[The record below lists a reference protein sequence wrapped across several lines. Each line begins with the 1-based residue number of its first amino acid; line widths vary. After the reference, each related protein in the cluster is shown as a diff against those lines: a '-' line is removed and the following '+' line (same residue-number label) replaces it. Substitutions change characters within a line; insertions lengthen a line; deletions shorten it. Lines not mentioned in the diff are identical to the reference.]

1 MRDLKADLE
10 LCNRATPEPW
20 TFHEVEFQC
29 GWDECPYEK
38 KREDNSCLK
47 CDGVEIYQSA
57 FVPEVL
63 TLSCGEYDGMNDA
76 DAEFIAQ
83 SREGWPYA
91 IERAIKAEA
100 LARKL
105 LDVLG
110 RVIPRY
116 LVGRLELDLDSVP
129 EATVV
134 RGEWKLYGNDDDSG
148 MSYWCTVCNF
158 QLSEDLFYSGYKNG
172 RWIENGV
179 FKYCPNCGAK
189 MEVK

>member
-1 MRDLKADLE
+1 MDRDLKVDQEICAHFDKLVKQGAYE
-10 LCNRATPEPW
+10 MGSPAT
-20 TFHEVEFQC
+20 
-29 GWDECPYEK
+29 
-38 KREDNSCLK
+38 RESVREILK
-47 CDGVEIYQSA
+47 FA
-57 FVPEVL
+57 L
-63 TLSCGEYDGMNDA
+63 
-76 DAEFIAQ
+76 IANK
-83 SREGWPYA
+83 GWPHA
-91 IERAIKAEA
+91 IERALKAEA
-100 LARKL
+100 LAQKL

-110 RVIPRY
+110 RVIPSY

-189 MEVK
+189 MKVK

>member
-1 MRDLKADLE
+1 MMVKRDLKADLK
-10 LCNRATPEPW
+10 LCNEATPGPW
-20 TFHEVEFQC
+20 EVEDGLADPMVVMGRDDSHYFYVHTE
-29 GWDECPYEK
+29 WDA
-38 KREDNSCLK
+38 
-47 CDGVEIYQSA
+47 Q
-57 FVPEVL
+57 
-63 TLSCGEYDGMNDA
+63 
-76 DAEFIAQ
+76 FIAQ
-83 SREGWPYA
+83 AREGWPHA
-91 IERAIKAEA
+91 IERALEAEA

-116 LVGRLELDLDSVP
+116 LVGRLELDLDSVL

-134 RGEWKLYGNDDDSG
+134 QGEWKLYGNDDDSG

-189 MEVK
+189 MKVK

>member
-1 MRDLKADLE
+1 MNKRDLLADLE
-10 LCNRATPEPW
+10 A
-20 TFHEVEFQC
+20 
-29 GWDECPYEK
+29 
-38 KREDNSCLK
+38 
-47 CDGVEIYQSA
+47 I
-57 FVPEVL
+57 
-63 TLSCGEYDGMNDA
+63 
-76 DAEFIAQ
+76 
-83 SREGWPYA
+83 REGATLFGDPNPGVNTQYELYEVAEHA
-91 IERAIKAEA
+91 IERALKAEA
-100 LARKL
+100 LALKL

-110 RVIPRY
+110 RVIPSY
-116 LVGRLELDLDSVP
+116 LVGRLEVDLDSVL

-189 MEVK
+189 MKVK

>member
-1 MRDLKADLE
+1 MNKRDLKADLE

-63 TLSCGEYDGMNDA
+63 TLGCGEYDGMNDA

-83 SREGWPYA
+83 AREGWPHA
-91 IERAIKAEA
+91 IERAIRAEKQLEEL
-100 LARKL
+100 LAWEKPKEKCYLSAMRRIAEL
-105 LDVLG
+105 EFLVRELVDMLG
-110 RVIPRY
+110 RVTPRY
-116 LVGRLELDLDSVP
+116 LEGRLELDLDLIS
-129 EATVV
+129 EANGLLKKAREVL
-134 RGEWKLYGNDDDSG
+134 GDDK
-148 MSYWCTVCNF
+148 VHA
-158 QLSEDLFYSGYKNG
+158 G
-172 RWIENGV
+172 RQSAS
-179 FKYCPNCGAK
+179 AK
-189 MEVK
+189 DY

>member
-1 MRDLKADLE
+1 MNKRDLLADLE
-10 LCNRATPEPW
+10 A
-20 TFHEVEFQC
+20 
-29 GWDECPYEK
+29 
-38 KREDNSCLK
+38 
-47 CDGVEIYQSA
+47 I
-57 FVPEVL
+57 
-63 TLSCGEYDGMNDA
+63 
-76 DAEFIAQ
+76 
-83 SREGWPYA
+83 REGATLFGDPNPGVNTQYELYEVAEHA
-91 IERAIKAEA
+91 IERALKAEA

-189 MEVK
+189 MEVPGDE